1 VAVTSPGATPPRA
14 CYFDFFVGAFFT
26 RAVVFSP
33 DALLRGVDFARVEVD
48 FAGALAVDLDVD
60 FVGALAVEAD
70 DFAGALAV
78 EADDFA
84 DGAFAVEADAFAG
97 AFELELEAELAVR
110 LRVERFSSPMGSAL
124 PTALT
129 APVATPPTVSA
140 IRPAVFPAVRPTR
153 PAVFP
158 ADWPTRLTTL
168 PGSGIGRP
176 PFVHR
181 QLGGQARKCTRRA
194 AITGGARRASRRAR
208 PPRRLT
214 DATVC
219 PGPVGFVGP
228 TPKKERPMRFHTT
241 ILQTGKTAAGIEVPP
256 EVVEK
261 SIDALKA
268 GRIR

>member
-1 VAVTSPGATPPRA
+1 LRLAQRPPRA

-26 RAVVFSP
+26 RAVVFAP
-33 DALLRGVDFARVEVD
+33 DALLGAVDFARVEVD
-48 FAGALAVDLDVD
+48 FAGV
-60 FVGALAVEAD
+60 FPFEAD

-97 AFELELEAELAVR
+97 AFELEAELTVR

-219 PGPVGFVGP
+219 PGPVGFCRSAP
-228 TPKKERPMRFHTT
+228 PKKERPMRFHTT